1 MNGLDPGM
9 MQRVQQ
15 LIQQNPQ
22 LAMLLQKPGLMQKLQ
37 AIAQNPN
44 DPMIAAQYASDPD
57 VQQLINI
64 LGPAMGMN
72 QGGMGGMGGFGG
84 FNNQMGGGGMGQ
96 QFGNMGNNMG
106 GMGGFNQQQV
116 MNQVVTHINHDNQ
129 FFDIMKIKDK
139 LIVVDFFATWC
150 GPCKMIAPEFE
161 RLAKLY
167 KDRAIF
173 VKVDYDKLKSLAQSK
188 GVSAFPT
195 FQFYKNQRKV
205 DEMRGANVRK
215 LEDLITKHIT
225 PIGGNGQQQNVNLK
239 PSPYKNFPLNENN
252 RPVYAKAP
260 FQKMSDKLNQLNRKF
275 KEEEKNKDM
284 VDNKDNKEVI
294 NYSLNEKEWQ
304 SLTQIMNM
312 LQDRP
317 KYNEQKF
324 NSEHYKLLN
333 KLLIWPIDKLP
344 PVLDLIRVLSLHPA
358 FAEYC
363 SKNFDFIKKILKIG
377 GNGQVHAVNGMLT
390 CRIIINLFNRRVTAK
405 ILEKNYTIIINNL
418 LFNMNVEEKKNTRLA
433 FVRVL
438 LHYTYCFYVL
448 SYNKSSS
455 SSDIYRGEK
464 LRCLSLLTE
473 ILYKESDNDI
483 ILNIL
488 MAIGTLLFRDE
499 NVIEFAQTLNI
510 KMIFKSY
517 KQKYQINKDIV
528 NCCDE
533 LIQAIEKP
541 QL

>member
-1 MNGLDPGM
+1 
-9 MQRVQQ
+9 
-15 LIQQNPQ
+15 
-22 LAMLLQKPGLMQKLQ
+22 
-37 AIAQNPN
+37 
-44 DPMIAAQYASDPD
+44 
-57 VQQLINI
+57 
-64 LGPAMGMN
+64 
-72 QGGMGGMGGFGG
+72 
-84 FNNQMGGGGMGQ
+84 
-96 QFGNMGNNMG
+96 
-106 GMGGFNQQQV
+106 
-116 MNQVVTHINHDNQ
+116 
-129 FFDIMKIKDK
+129 
-139 LIVVDFFATWC
+139 
-150 GPCKMIAPEFE
+150 MIAPEFE

-173 VKVDYDKLKSLAQSK
+173 VKVDYDKLKTLAQNR

-195 FQFYKNQRKV
+195 FQFYKNNTKV
-205 DEMRGANVRK
+205 AEMRGANVRK
-215 LEDLITKHIT
+215 LEDLITTHIT
-225 PIGGNGQQQNVNLK
+225 PIGGGQQKNVNLK

-260 FQKMSDKLNQLNRKF
+260 FQKMSDKLSQLNGKF
-275 KEEEKNKDM
+275 KEDEKQNKGDNIE
-284 VDNKDNKEVI
+284 NKDNKDAT
-294 NYSLNEKEWQ
+294 NYSLNDKEWQ

-324 NSEHYKLLN
+324 NSEHYRLLDKLLT
-333 KLLIWPIDKLP
+333 WPVDKLP

-363 SKNFDFIKKILKIG
+363 AKNFGFVKKILKIG
-377 GNGQVHAVNGMLT
+377 GNGLVHAVNGMLT

-405 ILEKNYTIIINNL
+405 VLEQNYTVIINNL
-418 LFNMNVEEKKNTRLA
+418 LFNMMVEEKKNTRLA

-448 SYNKSSS
+448 SYGGGSGT
-455 SSDIYRGEK
+455 SDIYRGEK

-473 ILYKESDNDI
+473 ILYRESDNDI

-517 KQKYQINKDIV
+517 KQKYHINKDIV

-533 LIQAIEKP
+533 LIQAVEKP